1 MRGSSRRLTPKSLHR
16 RLGVPRAP
24 PLLRLSQ
31 LLPLAFLRPPRPRSA
46 RRFRC
51 RPLLPPLPRGAFDR
65 RSRLGATRLRQRAV
79 VPSSAAPP
87 PAPLQSLAA
96 SRLGVAPVCSALP
109 ALRYRPHAAVAPP
122 QPCHCRLH
130 LARFPLALLRPRPRR
145 PRRGLLIRFHS
156 LLAFSSAHPLQMLFS
171 RESCCFFVCRGRF
184 RFVPFVSSFLLFLLA
199 PLWCCVRLFITPSPC
214 LGSTDSFVERVA

>member
-79 VPSSAAPP
+79 VPSSVAPP

-109 ALRYRPHAAVAPP
+109 ALRYRPHAAVAPLSRATAGCTSP
-122 QPCHCRLH
+122 ASRWLSCDLGRAGLVAVFLFVFTRCLP
-130 LARFPLALLRPRPRR
+130 FPLRTLYRCYFHASLVVFCLPWAVSFCSICFVFSAISPCPAVVLRPFVYHPFSLF
-145 PRRGLLIRFHS
+145 GLH
-156 LLAFSSAHPLQMLFS
+156 
-171 RESCCFFVCRGRF
+171 G
-184 RFVPFVSSFLLFLLA
+184 FL
-199 PLWCCVRLFITPSPC
+199 C
-214 LGSTDSFVERVA
+214 